1 MRETTFTG
9 SSPPLAGSVSRT
21 DVAPLERGA
30 PIRVVIVE
38 DHVLV
43 REGTMQLL
51 DRHDDITVVGQAGT
65 AEQALVLL
73 ERTRPNV
80 VIVDVNLPKMNGLT
94 LAREVTA
101 RFPET
106 EILVVSAYDDYAYV
120 TEALEIGVTGYLL
133 KTASAREL
141 TDAVRAAADGVL
153 VLAKELSTRLAHRWQ
168 PGPGTEDSTAL
179 TPRQV
184 DVLNLLVRGMSNK
197 QIASELHLGL
207 RTVEGHVSTLLIKL
221 GVTSRTEA
229 ALYALNHQLA
239 TGDARGKPTR
249 TD

>member
-1 MRETTFTG
+1 MRETTYTG
-9 SSPPLAGSVSRT
+9 SSPPIAESASRT

-101 RFPET
+101 RFPEI

-168 PGPGTEDSTAL
+168 PGPGTEDSTTL
-179 TPRQV
+179 TSRQV

-239 TGDARGKPTR
+239 TGAR
-249 TD
+249 

>member
-1 MRETTFTG
+1 
-9 SSPPLAGSVSRT
+9 
-21 DVAPLERGA
+21 
-30 PIRVVIVE
+30 VIVE

-197 QIASELHLGL
+197 HIASELHLGL